1 LAQPQKRLGF
11 FLIYDIRNQSSS
23 FIVRTTINLDN
34 AQVNRLDVWAKAEK
48 VSRAEAVRR
57 AVNQMLERATAPQGT
72 GFGLWAQNR
81 ALGVSLPLE
90 RDGLVLQ
97 RAMRDEWP
105 D

>member
-1 LAQPQKRLGF
+1 M
-11 FLIYDIRNQSSS
+11 
-23 FIVRTTINLDN
+23 RTIIDLED
-34 AQVNRLDVWAKAEK
+34 AQVNRLDLWAKAEK

-57 AVNQMLERATAPQGT
+57 AVKQMLERATAPQGT
-72 GFGLWAQNR
+72 GFGLWAQ
-81 ALGVSLPLE
+81 GGSVPLE

>member
-1 LAQPQKRLGF
+1 M
-11 FLIYDIRNQSSS
+11 
-23 FIVRTTINLDN
+23 RTIIDLEDSQ
-34 AQVNRLDVWAKAEK
+34 ASRLDAWAKAEK

-57 AVNQMLERATAPQGT
+57 AVNLMLERVAAPQGT
-72 GFGLWAQNR
+72 GFGLWAQGNT
-81 ALGVSLPLE
+81 VPPE

>member
-1 LAQPQKRLGF
+1 MRTIIDLEN
-11 FLIYDIRNQSSS
+11 NQA
-23 FIVRTTINLDN
+23 I
-34 AQVNRLDVWAKAEK
+34 RLDAWAKAAK

-72 GFGLWAQNR
+72 GFGLWAQGN
-81 ALGVSLPLE
+81 AIGKGVPPE

>member
-1 LAQPQKRLGF
+1 M
-11 FLIYDIRNQSSS
+11 
-23 FIVRTTINLDN
+23 RTIIELDD

-48 VSRAEAVRR
+48 ISRAEAVRR
-57 AVNQMLERATAPQGT
+57 AVNQMLERASAPQGT
-72 GFGLWAQNR
+72 GFGLWAQNNG
-81 ALGVSLPLE
+81 LGHCVPPE